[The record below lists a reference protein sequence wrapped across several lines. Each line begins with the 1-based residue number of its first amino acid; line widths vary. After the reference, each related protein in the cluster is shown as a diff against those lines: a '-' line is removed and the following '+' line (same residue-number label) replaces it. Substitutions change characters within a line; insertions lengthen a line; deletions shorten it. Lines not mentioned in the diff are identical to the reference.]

1 MALPSYVGRFE
12 VLDEAA
18 TGGFAVVL
26 RAWDEE
32 LECLVAIKLLHQ
44 RFVPDK
50 DIQKR
55 FLDEARLLRRIRSPH
70 VVSVHD
76 VGRLNDG
83 RPYFVMDFADRGTL
97 LPRLDRSAG
106 NDPHALQDIGAIVD
120 ALAEGLSAIHDA
132 GLVHRDVKP
141 ANILLQLARRRTAVG
156 DRAVP
161 DKTTAPARLVAE
173 DERILIGDLGIAKD
187 LVKHDATATLIG
199 GTPLYEAPEQRDP
212 AAEITPAA
220 DVYAATAM
228 LWHILTGQRPP
239 AVNQLEKQLTEL
251 PRGWCE
257 MVACG
262 MALQPEARFSD
273 MHAWRGAAHQAL
285 AQEAIAAQVEVP
297 TELATP
303 ESPCPYKGLATYQPE
318 DAHVFFGRERLVDE
332 TLRRLQLNR
341 VLFVGGPSGSGKSS
355 LVRAGLIPALKAGA
369 LSGSEA
375 WRLALFTPGRDPL
388 AELHF
393 QLTRQI
399 TAGTP
404 PLSLDEM
411 INHPTLARHLADAD
425 GSVHPLLVCIDQFE
439 ELFTLAPASQPKRF
453 VAALSALT
461 DPADSR
467 VWVVITVRADFYAAC
482 AQIPW
487 LAERIT
493 DNQVL
498 VSPMTAAELRR
509 AIIEPARPMGLV
521 LEPGLVD
528 TIVKE
533 AGGEAGSLPLVAHA
547 LVETWNRRRGQ
558 TLTLEGYRAAGGVA
572 GAISQTADAIFQDGF
587 NTQERDATERLFL
600 RLVTPGE
607 GTPDTRRILA
617 RADIRHDAQP
627 EVMRRVVERLTEARL
642 LTIDDTS
649 IAIAHEA
656 LLSTWPQLQGWIEAS
671 RDDLRTRQR
680 ISRAALEWDS
690 QDRDTDLLYRGTP
703 LLAALEWAASNP
715 EQLGAVERDF
725 LDAAAETRARMEAA
739 DAEKRHRARR
749 VRRIVTVVLSVLAL
763 GATSASIVALTAL
776 RQARLNA
783 ERAEAATGEAR
794 ERFAAAL
801 GAGAHGMVDSDP
813 LLALVLAAEAVVR
826 AGGAPPAYDARATL
840 LAARQA
846 LVRDGPVLVGSPLAV
861 GDALAIALSPDGRV
875 LASAR
880 RDGRIDLIETRSRQP
895 LGPPLHAH
903 RGGIRDV
910 DFSPDNQWLVS
921 AGADGSLRLWP
932 LNQGLGEA
940 GRKIGESG
948 DVIMAVDFS
957 PDGTTVST
965 GNGDGTVQ
973 IWDVLRG
980 KAEGRPLID
989 LPLSFGV
996 VAFSP
1001 DGRGLIASTHD
1012 GRIFGWALPSRDP
1025 LFDPV
1030 TGVHTSH
1037 LLKLAFS
1044 PDGNHFATA
1053 STDGTSSLIAFP
1065 SGRVIGQAFAA
1076 EKQIG
1081 AVLFQPG
1088 GQVLIGG
1095 DTDGR
1100 INLWDVKQQKP
1111 IGTTPRGHSRAI
1123 IDAALSRD
1131 GRLLATLG
1139 EDQIV
1144 RLWRFDRTQPLARAM
1159 QVGGQSAKAAA
1170 FSPDG
1175 RLLATGD
1182 DVGTVAIWELATHRP
1197 LMALPGKGDA
1207 VWALAFSPQGG
1218 LLAAG
1223 DRSGRINL
1231 WDLSDGKLRH
1241 TLAAGGR
1248 AVWSL
1253 AFTRDGKGLVSV
1265 GENAVDLW
1273 DIAARKPQPLS
1284 RQDDRQN
1291 TRGILSPDRSRL
1303 AVTSTRGD
1311 VRVWDLANAS
1321 LVTEIKADD
1330 DVLWSV
1336 AFSPDSQHLA
1346 LASSDEIV
1354 SVWSLATGLQQA
1366 TFTGHSG
1373 GATDVAYLADGA
1385 TLVIV
1390 DRNGQLHW
1398 WDALSGR
1405 KLTAAWPA
1413 HAAASWRI
1421 AVHPDGVR
1429 FATTGD
1435 DGKVH
1440 LWDSLSVVRACEIAG
1455 QAFDDVRRQQYLG
1468 PGESSL
1474 ACDQPAATSGRER

>member
-12 VLDEAA
+12 VLNEAA
-18 TGGFAVVL
+18 SGGFAVVL

-44 RFVPDK
+44 RFVPDN
-50 DIQKR
+50 DIQER
-55 FLDEARLLRRIRSPH
+55 FLEEARLLRRIRSPH
-70 VVSVHD
+70 VIPVHD

-97 LPRLDRSAG
+97 LPHLDQGTADG
-106 NDPHALQDIGAIVD
+106 THDLQGVSAIVD
-120 ALAEGLSAIHDA
+120 AVAEGLAAIHAA

-141 ANILLQLARRRTAVG
+141 ANILFQLARRGPAAR
-156 DRAVP
+156 DRAAP
-161 DKTTAPARLVAE
+161 DTPEPPARLVAE

-187 LVKHDATATLIG
+187 LVKHDATATIIG

-228 LWHILTGQRPP
+228 LWHVLTGKRPP
-239 AVNQLEKQLTEL
+239 AVNQVDHQLMEV
-251 PRGWCE
+251 PGVWRE
-257 MVACG
+257 VIACG

-273 MHAWRGAAHQAL
+273 IQGWRGAAHEAL
-285 AQEAIAAQVEVP
+285 AQAAFEAQADVP
-297 TELATP
+297 TEMAAP
-303 ESPCPYKGLATYQPE
+303 VSRCPYKGLATYQPE
-318 DAHVFFGRERLVDE
+318 DAHVFFGREALVDE
-332 TLRRLQLNR
+332 VVRRFQLNR

-369 LSGSEA
+369 LPGSED
-375 WRLALFTPGRDPL
+375 WRMALFTPGRDPL
-388 AELHF
+388 AELYF
-393 QLTRQI
+393 QLARQM
-399 TAGTP
+399 TSSTP
-404 PLSLDEM
+404 PVSLQDL
-411 INHPTLARHLADAD
+411 INHPTMARHLADTD
-425 GSVHPLLVCIDQFE
+425 GSADPLLLCIDQFE
-439 ELFTLAPASQPKRF
+439 ELFTLASSAQQNRF
-453 VAALSALT
+453 IAALSAIT

-467 VWVVITVRADFYAAC
+467 VRVVITVRADFYAAC

-498 VSPMTAAELRR
+498 VSPMTASELKR

-547 LVETWNRRRGQ
+547 LVETWNRRRGN

-572 GAISQTADAIFQDGF
+572 GAISQTADAIFKDGF
-587 NTQERDATERLFL
+587 NPQEREATERLFL
-600 RLVTPGE
+600 RLVSPGE

-617 RADIRHDAQP
+617 RADVRLDAQP
-627 EVMRRVVERLTEARL
+627 EVMQRVVERLTEARL

-649 IAIAHEA
+649 IEIAHEA
-656 LLSTWPQLQGWIEAS
+656 LLRTWPQLQGWIEAS
-671 RDDLRTRQR
+671 RDELRTRQR
-680 ISRAALEWDS
+680 ISRAAAEWDA
-690 QDRDTDLLYRGTP
+690 QGRDADLLYRGTP
-703 LLAALEWAASNP
+703 LLSALEWAASNA
-715 EQLGAVERDF
+715 EQLGAVERAF
-725 LDAAAETRARMEAA
+725 LDAAADAKARTEATA
-739 DAEKRHRARR
+739 AEKRHRARR
-749 VRRIVTVVLSVLAL
+749 LRRIVTVVLSALAL
-763 GATSASIVALTAL
+763 GATAASIVAFIAL

-783 ERAEAATGEAR
+783 ERAEAATVEAR

-826 AGGAPPAYDARATL
+826 TVEAPPAYEARAAL

-846 LVRDGPVLVGSPLAV
+846 LVRDGPFIFGSPLAA

-880 RDGRIDLIETRSRQP
+880 RDGTIDLIDTGSHKP
-895 LGPPLHAH
+895 VGPPLQAH
-903 RGGIRDV
+903 RGGIRDL
-910 DFSPDNQWLVS
+910 DFSPDSRWLVS
-921 AGADGSLRLWP
+921 AGADGTLRLWP
-932 LNQGLGEA
+932 LHQGLGGA

-948 DVIMAVDFS
+948 DVIMGVDFS
-957 PDGTTVST
+957 PDGATVST

-980 KAEGRPLID
+980 RAMGRPLID
-989 LPLSFGV
+989 LSLSFSV
-996 VAFSP
+996 VEFSP

-1012 GRIFGWALPSRDP
+1012 GRIFGWALPSREP
-1025 LFDPV
+1025 LFNPV
-1030 TGVHTSH
+1030 AGVHTSH

-1053 STDGTSSLIAFP
+1053 STDGTSSIIAFP
-1065 SGRVIGQAFAA
+1065 SGQVVGRAFEADR
-1076 EKQIG
+1076 QIG
-1081 AVLFQPG
+1081 AVLFQPDS
-1088 GQVLIGG
+1088 QILIGG
-1095 DTDGR
+1095 DADGR
-1100 INLWDVKQQKP
+1100 INLWDVQQQKP
-1111 IGTTPRGHSRAI
+1111 IVTTLRGHSRAI
-1123 IDAALSRD
+1123 VDAELSRD

-1139 EDQIV
+1139 EDQVI
-1144 RLWRFDRTQPLARAM
+1144 RLWRFDRTQPLAREM
-1159 QVGGQSAKAAA
+1159 RVGGQSAKAAA

-1175 RLLATGD
+1175 RLLAAGD
-1182 DVGTVAIWELATHRP
+1182 DAGIVEIWELGTPNP
-1197 LMALPGKGDA
+1197 LMVLTGQGDA

-1218 LLAAG
+1218 LLATG
-1223 DRSGRINL
+1223 DRAGRIKL
-1231 WDLSDGKLRH
+1231 WDLSSGKIKH
-1241 TLAAGGR
+1241 TLAENGG

-1265 GENAVDLW
+1265 REGEVNLW
-1273 DIAARKPQPLS
+1273 NVATRTPQTFHGPEGG
-1284 RQDDRQN
+1284 QN
-1291 TRGILSPDRSRL
+1291 TRGVLSPDDSLL

-1311 VRVWDLANAS
+1311 VRVWDLARTS
-1321 LVTEIKADD
+1321 LVTEIQAAD

-1336 AFSPDSQHLA
+1336 AFSPDARHLA
-1346 LASSDEIV
+1346 LASSDEVV
-1354 SVWSLATGLQQA
+1354 SVWDLASGRQRA
-1366 TFTGHSG
+1366 IFTGHSG
-1373 GATDVAYLADGA
+1373 GATDLAYLADGV
-1385 TLVIV
+1385 TLVAV
-1390 DRNGQLHW
+1390 DRGGRLHW
-1398 WDALSGR
+1398 WDAESGR

-1421 AVHPDGVR
+1421 TVHPDGVR

-1435 DGKVH
+1435 DGKVR
-1440 LWDSLSVVRACEIAG
+1440 LWDPLSVARACEMAR
-1455 QAFDDVRRQQYLG
+1455 QAFDEVRRQQYLG
-1468 PGESSL
+1468 PGEASL
-1474 ACDQPAATSGRER
+1474 ACD